1 MYYIIKITLSQ
12 QFYRKFLSLLH
23 NNKYSTRKN
32 MDFTP
37 GKPIRTYSENGSWRD
52 WSTDELV
59 GAKLNYVPNW
69 KCGAGVDS
77 LYVDMDGYVW
87 TASCRVG
94 GKLGNVFDDFRV
106 PEDWIDCKRNNC
118 SCGADLFIPKVSKI
132 EFKNLL
138 RRSHDLETEVDKY
151 NDTLTNFVAMERTHA
166 SNQKQVYWEIG
177 RRCNYDCSYCWSWIH
192 NNTDRHKTLE
202 ELMGATSLI
211 EEKFTKG
218 QAVNFIISGGE
229 PTVNKDFLDWLRYL
243 NVMGHHVSLHS
254 NGSRLPDYYRE
265 VIHYGDL
272 NLSVHFEFYDREKF
286 VKVVAAIVDE
296 KANNGGSG
304 HLEIKF
310 MMAPHNREE
319 TLILEQELKE
329 LPYFTEYCTWA
340 VVPIR
345 GGLDNNK
352 STPDKSSGSEIMEGY
367 TKEDYVL
374 FGDRK

>member
-1 MYYIIKITLSQ
+1 
-12 QFYRKFLSLLH
+12 
-23 NNKYSTRKN
+23 